1 VKIILN
7 RKEKVMNAPENLRL
21 DTKEINVPFTSTSDD
36 DLVGSVATFF
46 QVQPSQGVGDWT
58 TRIVNTSTGEPTIA
72 PPLLFSFQSLVSTSE
87 IQRELEPY
95 QKVTLIADLQQ
106 SDTELWQFYGNG
118 VVFINEPS
126 ASKLR
131 VQTEIKNQGQRL
143 VITIDNVANN
153 LELTELAFRY
163 VASCMD
169 VSNEGAGELK
179 VYYSQDPGIKVGR
192 GKL

>member
-1 VKIILN
+1 
-7 RKEKVMNAPENLRL
+7 MNAPENLRL